1 MPVNYETGIVGAGF
15 GGIIAALELQRTGH
29 GSFVIFERAHEV
41 GGVWRENIYPGCACD
56 VRSHLYSIETQPN
69 PDWTESYASQP
80 EILRYL
86 KDVVRRNR
94 LEEHIRFGAN
104 VSQVRFL
111 ADDACWEIHDENGDE
126 HGDENGS
133 ICRVKMLILA
143 TGPHSRPRM
152 PSFPG
157 QSRFSGEMFHSAAWA
172 ASVKL
177 AGKRVAVVGSGASAV
192 QIVPNIAAEVS
203 HLDVFQRSAPW
214 VLPRGSRR
222 IGGFSQWLF
231 RRVPALQ
238 TLARKVIYWAM
249 EFVGL
254 AFMGNDRIGN
264 WFSGIALRKLARE
277 VKDPVVRAKLTPN
290 YRFGCKRVLVSDDF
304 YPAFNRPNVALVTE
318 NIARI
323 EPNGIRTD
331 DGCLHEADVIVLAT
345 GFIVADTDN
354 YLRVVGMDGR
364 VLADE
369 WNREG
374 CEAYLGIN
382 VAGYPNMA
390 LLLGPNSGLSH
401 SSALHVMESQ
411 MRYIVQ
417 YLERIS
423 NAGTAWLD
431 VKPEVQSLYNVKVQS
446 RLVGTVWAAG
456 CTSWYLNRDG
466 RNAAIYPGL
475 TWQYRRATAQW
486 NANDYVAV
494 GAEKPSRTKA
504 MASRAG

>member
-1 MPVNYETGIVGAGF
+1 MAVNYETGIVGAGF

-29 GSFVIFERAHEV
+29 RSFVIFERAREV
-41 GGVWRENIYPGCACD
+41 GGVWRENTYPGCACD

-80 EILRYL
+80 EILQYL
-86 KDVVRRNR
+86 KDVVRRNL
-94 LEEHIRFGAN
+94 LEAHIRFGAN
-104 VSQVRFL
+104 VSEARFSEG
-111 ADDACWEIHDENGDE
+111 DACWEIHEG
-126 HGDENGS
+126 NGS

-157 QSRFSGEMFHSAAWA
+157 QSTFSGDMFHSAAWD

-192 QIVPNIAAEVS
+192 QIIPNIAAEVS
-203 HLDVFQRSAPW
+203 RLDVFQRSAPW
-214 VLPRGSRR
+214 VLPRGSRK
-222 IGGFSQWLF
+222 IGPFSQWLF

-238 TLARKVIYWAM
+238 TFAREVIYWAM

-264 WFSGIALRKLARE
+264 WFSGIARRKLARE
-277 VKDPVVRAKLTPN
+277 VKDPVVRAKLKPD
-290 YRFGCKRVLVSDDF
+290 YKFGCKRVLVSDDF

-318 NIARI
+318 KIARI
-323 EPNGIRTD
+323 EPEGIRTA
-331 DGCLHEADVIVLAT
+331 DGKLHEADAIVFAT
-345 GFIVADTDN
+345 GFVVADTDD
-354 YLRVVGMDGR
+354 YLRVVGTEGR

-369 WNREG
+369 WDREG

-411 MRYIVQ
+411 MRYVVQ
-417 YLERIS
+417 YLEALS
-423 NAGTAWLD
+423 KEGTAWLD

-456 CTSWYLNRDG
+456 CTSWYLNRNG
-466 RNAAIYPGL
+466 SNAAIYPGL
-475 TWQYRRATAQW
+475 TWQYRRATAQF
-486 NANDYVAV
+486 NAGDYMAV
-494 GAEKPSRTKA
+494 SAAENGLV
-504 MASRAG
+504 SRAAAVSSRAS

>member
-29 GSFVIFERAHEV
+29 GSFVIFERAREV

-80 EILRYL
+80 EILQYL
-86 KDVVRRNR
+86 KDVVRQNR

-104 VSQVRFL
+104 VSQVRFSEG
-111 ADDACWEIHDENGDE
+111 DVDTDACWEIHE
-126 HGDENGS
+126 ENGS

-143 TGPHSRPRM
+143 TGRHSRARM

-157 QSRFSGEMFHSAAWA
+157 QAGFIGDMFHSAAWD

-177 AGKRVAVVGSGASAV
+177 AGKRVAVIGSGASAI
-192 QIVPNIAAEVS
+192 QIVPNIAADVS

-214 VLPRGSRR
+214 ILPRGSRR
-222 IGGFSQWLF
+222 IGAFSQWLF

-238 TLARKVIYWAM
+238 TFARALIYWAM
-249 EFVGL
+249 EFVGV

-277 VKDPVVRAKLTPN
+277 VKDTAVRAKLTPD
-290 YRFGCKRVLVSDDF
+290 YKFGCKRVLVSDDF
-304 YPAFNRPNVALVTE
+304 YPAFNRPDVALVTE
-318 NIARI
+318 KISCI
-323 EPNGIRTD
+323 EPNGIRTE
-331 DGCLHEADVIVLAT
+331 DGRLHEADVIVFAT
-345 GFIVADTDN
+345 GFVVADTDD
-354 YLRVVGMDGR
+354 YLRVVGTDR
-364 VLADE
+364 KVLADE
-369 WNREG
+369 WDRKG

-417 YLERIS
+417 YLEEITKD
-423 NAGTAWLD
+423 GIAWLD
-431 VKPEVQSLYNVKVQS
+431 VKREVQSLYNVKVQS
-446 RLVGTVWAAG
+446 RLAGTVWAAG
-456 CTSWYLNRDG
+456 CTSWYLNRNG
-466 RNAAIYPGL
+466 SNAAIYPGL
-475 TWQYRRATAQW
+475 TWQYRRATAQL

-494 GAEKPSRTKA
+494 SAAETSRTEA
-504 MASRAG
+504 IASRAG

>member
-29 GSFVIFERAHEV
+29 GSFVIFERAREV

-69 PDWTESYASQP
+69 PGWTHSYASQP
-80 EILRYL
+80 EILQYL

-104 VSQVRFL
+104 VSQVRFSQCE
-111 ADDACWEIHDENGDE
+111 ADACWEIH
-126 HGDENGS
+126 DENGS

-157 QSRFSGEMFHSAAWA
+157 QSTFSGDIFHSAAWD
-172 ASVKL
+172 ASVKF
-177 AGKRVAVVGSGASAV
+177 AGKRLAVVGSGASAI
-192 QIVPNIAAEVS
+192 QIVPNIAPEVS

-214 VLPRGSRR
+214 ILPRGSRG
-222 IGGFSQWLF
+222 IGRFRRWLF

-238 TLARKVIYWAM
+238 TFARAIIYWAM

-254 AFMGNDRIGN
+254 AFLGNDRIGN
-264 WFSGIALRKLARE
+264 WFSGIARRKLARE
-277 VKDPVVRAKLTPN
+277 VKDPVVRAKLTPG
-290 YRFGCKRVLVSDDF
+290 YKFGCKRVLVSDDF
-304 YPAFNRPNVALVTE
+304 YPVFNRPNVALVTE
-318 NIARI
+318 KIARI
-323 EPNGIRTD
+323 EPNGIRTE
-331 DGCLHEADVIVLAT
+331 DGILREADVIVFAT
-345 GFIVADTDN
+345 GFIVADTDD
-354 YLRVVGMDGR
+354 YLRVVGADGR

-382 VAGYPNMA
+382 VSGYPNMA

-417 YLERIS
+417 YLAQIS
-423 NAGTAWLD
+423 KQGTAWLD

-456 CTSWYLNRDG
+456 CTSWYLNRNG
-466 RNAAIYPGL
+466 INAAIYPGL
-475 TWQYRRATAQW
+475 TWQYRRATAQL
-486 NANDYVAV
+486 NLNDYVAV
-494 GAEKPSRTKA
+494 SAAEASRA
-504 MASRAG
+504 EAVASRAG

>member
-29 GSFVIFERAHEV
+29 RSFVIFERAHEV
-41 GGVWRENIYPGCACD
+41 GGVWRENVYPGCACD
-56 VRSHLYSIETQPN
+56 VRSHLYSIETEPN

-104 VSQVRFL
+104 VSQVRFSEGD
-111 ADDACWEIHDENGDE
+111 ADACWEIHDE
-126 HGDENGS
+126 HGDEDGS

-152 PSFPG
+152 LSFPG
-157 QSRFSGEMFHSAAWA
+157 QATFNGDVFHSAAWD

-177 AGKRVAVVGSGASAV
+177 AGKRLAVIGSGASAV
-192 QIVPNIAAEVS
+192 QIVPQVAGEVS

-214 VLPRGSRR
+214 VLPRGSRK

-231 RRVPALQ
+231 RHVPLLQ
-238 TLARKVIYWAM
+238 AFAREVIYWAM

-254 AFMGNDRIGN
+254 AFLGNDRIGN
-264 WFSGIALRKLARE
+264 WFSAIALRKLARE
-277 VKDPVVRAKLTPN
+277 VKDPSVRAKLTPD
-290 YRFGCKRVLVSDDF
+290 YKFGCKRVLVSDNF
-304 YPAFNRPNVALVTE
+304 YPAFNRPEVALVTDK
-318 NIARI
+318 IARI
-323 EPNGIRTD
+323 EPDGIRTE
-331 DGCLHEADVIVLAT
+331 DGRLHQADVIVFAT

-417 YLERIS
+417 YLEQIS
-423 NAGTAWLD
+423 KEGTAWLD

-456 CTSWYLNRDG
+456 CTSWYLNRNG
-466 RNAAIYPGL
+466 SNAAIYPGL
-475 TWQYRRATAQW
+475 TWQYRRATARF
-486 NANDYVAV
+486 NANDYVAA
-494 GAEKPSRTKA
+494 GAAEAPRTEA

>member
-1 MPVNYETGIVGAGF
+1 MPVNYETGIIGAGF

-29 GSFVIFERAHEV
+29 RSFVIFERAAEV
-41 GGVWRENIYPGCACD
+41 GGVWRENTYPGCACD

-86 KDVVRRNR
+86 KDVVRRNG

-104 VSQVRFL
+104 VSEVRFSEEN
-111 ADDACWEIHDENGDE
+111 ACWEIHN
-126 HGDENGS
+126 ENGS
-133 ICRVKMLILA
+133 ICRVRMLILA

-157 QSRFSGEMFHSAAWA
+157 QATFSGDMFHSAVWD

-192 QIVPNIAAEVS
+192 QIVPNIAGEVS
-203 HLDVFQRSAPW
+203 RLDVFQRSAPW
-214 VLPRGSRR
+214 VLPRGSRK
-222 IGGFSQWLF
+222 IGGIGRWLF

-238 TLARKVIYWAM
+238 TFARQMIYWAM

-264 WFSGIALRKLARE
+264 WFSGMALRKLARE
-277 VKDPVVRAKLTPN
+277 VKDPVVRAKLKPD
-290 YRFGCKRVLVSDDF
+290 YKFGCKRVLVSDDF
-304 YPAFNRPNVALVTE
+304 YPAFNRPNVALVTGK
-318 NIARI
+318 IARI
-323 EPNGIRTD
+323 EPNGIRTA
-331 DGCLHEADVIVLAT
+331 DGNLHEADVIVFAT
-345 GFIVADTDN
+345 GFVVADTDN
-354 YLRVVGMDGR
+354 YLRVVGPGGR

-369 WNREG
+369 WDRGG

-382 VAGYPNMA
+382 VAGFPNMA

-417 YLERIS
+417 YLEEIVKH
-423 NAGTAWLD
+423 GVDWLD
-431 VKPEVQSLYNVKVQS
+431 VKPEVQRLYNVRVQS

-456 CTSWYLNRDG
+456 CTSWYLNRNG
-466 RNAAIYPGL
+466 SNAAIYPGL
-475 TWQYRRATAQW
+475 TWQYRRATAHL
-486 NANDYVAV
+486 NMNDYVVVSAAKAS
-494 GAEKPSRTKA
+494 GIQA

>member
-1 MPVNYETGIVGAGF
+1 
-15 GGIIAALELQRTGH
+15 
-29 GSFVIFERAHEV
+29 
-41 GGVWRENIYPGCACD
+41 
-56 VRSHLYSIETQPN
+56 
-69 PDWTESYASQP
+69 
-80 EILRYL
+80 
-86 KDVVRRNR
+86 
-94 LEEHIRFGAN
+94 
-104 VSQVRFL
+104 VSQVRFSEGD
-111 ADDACWEIHDENGDE
+111 AEADACWEVH
-126 HGDENGS
+126 DENGS

-157 QSRFSGEMFHSAAWA
+157 QATFSGDMFHSAAWD

-214 VLPRGSRR
+214 ILPRGSRR

-231 RRVPALQ
+231 RRVPLLQ
-238 TLARKVIYWAM
+238 TLSRQIIYWAM

-254 AFMGNDRIGN
+254 AFMGNDRIGH
-264 WFSGIALRKLARE
+264 WLSGIALRKLARE
-277 VKDPVVRAKLTPN
+277 VKDTAVRTKLTPD
-290 YRFGCKRVLVSDDF
+290 YKFGCKRVLVSDDF

-318 NIARI
+318 KIVRI
-323 EPNGIRTD
+323 EPNGIRAG
-331 DGCLHEADVIVLAT
+331 DGHLYEADVIVFAT

-354 YLRVVGMDGR
+354 YLRVVGTGGR

-369 WNREG
+369 WNRDG

-417 YLERIS
+417 YLEEIS
-423 NAGTAWLD
+423 KEGSTWLD

-456 CTSWYLNRDG
+456 CTSWYLNRNG
-466 RNAAIYPGL
+466 SNAAIYPGL
-475 TWQYRRATAQW
+475 TWQYRRATAQL
-486 NANDYVAV
+486 NASDYVAV
-494 GAEKPSRTKA
+494 STTE
-504 MASRAG
+504 ASETEVIAGRAS